1 MAFIYEVNG
10 QRVEF
15 EKEPTE
21 RDIDEAA
28 KSLRSAPQPT
38 RKVVEGAGGGAIIY
52 PNMGRR
58 PESQN
63 QNRQENKDMPFQT
76 ARGVVTGALGGPSD
90 LLNLPGVLY
99 GAATGQPSP
108 YTVPYGSEQFNEML
122 PGKSDAPSAKL
133 ARLGGEV
140 MAPFPSLKALKA
152 IPGAVRGAGD
162 VVSGA
167 VGTGT
172 GYIARPGRAPRGYQV
187 PSQRN
192 PIGPAFT
199 PPEELAKFERGELP
213 YGQMPEQRPISE
225 LPQGRLDRAA
235 MMLSG
240 GNIPNSGQGARAFGE
255 RLGETYRN
263 PLTAAAD
270 IGSMFFTGGVPVLT
284 TLRGGLAG
292 AQALADMRLAKKGFT
307 PELPKILDEYQTGVR
322 PMPGVQP
329 GPMPRSFQ
337 AAGPVSPGG
346 LAAATPAAQ
355 AAMATTQRV
364 ARLPAQPKPAAQPFV
379 LPDAGTHYTQ
389 AEQVGANFG
398 DIFDKAV
405 TARATDLLRDARQ
418 TGKSLTS
425 QQANDLAFD
434 EIKEFRRNNVDAFK
448 EKTQPAPEPTG
459 PVSPTVTDKEFIEQ
473 FNPPKPD
480 YELVS
485 DQGIWKRLQD
495 KTAADIPLEVNE
507 QTAVRRI
514 TNKYG
519 QNPFQTGDLKGNS
532 VLEAPKTEA
541 PKVKLT
547 AEELVDKQKW
557 KALQNLN
564 DYDKHTAGQKAEID
578 RITKKY
584 GDEPFGLGDI
594 TGQTT
599 DPNATFTPYAPDVQS
614 SLKDVTMGTKNPNAG
629 MRRSRTESAV
639 YKIGKNT
646 TVEKS
651 AYDEVATQF
660 GLKPI
665 NWDNMPNVQGM
676 PIKEARKEIRQFVA
690 AQFRPQYE
698 KRVQRSK
705 MIDVQKSMMTPEE
718 LAADQ
723 AETIAL
729 AAKAEERMKKL
740 VGNKSSS
747 PKPTT
752 PKVETPKPTTPEVAG
767 PVRPEGAVDTPKMTN
782 AELLELIKARSNK
795 GKAPPDAMKMTTGN
809 GPSANSAHANITD
822 AAGDLMVKQMTNNN
836 GMFETSYNKGK
847 DMVFEQKYPGYHIVE
862 VQHPN
867 GGTTTY
873 KKVGDEYY
881 VGGFNENG
889 MPKQIQVSKTKPEG
903 WFSVE
908 DEITK
913 GK

>member
-140 MAPFPSLKALKA
+140 LAPFPSLKALQS
-152 IPGAVRGAGD
+152 IPGAVRGVGD

-192 PIGPAFT
+192 PIGSTYT

-213 YGQMPEQRPISE
+213 YGQMPEQRPISD
-225 LPQGRLDRAA
+225 LPQGKLDQAA

-389 AEQVGANFG
+389 AEQVGDNFG
-398 DIFDKAV
+398 DIFNKAV

-448 EKTQPAPEPTG
+448 PKQEPAGPKLAEKGENPALVKTRGEGTLDKPNVEFDRSDWFKLQEKVKSGKPLSARDQSLADKITGRYGPDPFGSGDLSGNKMFNTVAQGETTPLAGPVAPE
-459 PVSPTVTDKEFIEQ
+459 
-473 FNPPKPD
+473 
-480 YELVS
+480 
-485 DQGIWKRLQD
+485 QGSSVFK
-495 KTAADIPLEVNE
+495 AA
-507 QTAVRRI
+507 
-514 TNKYG
+514 
-519 QNPFQTGDLKGNS
+519 
-532 VLEAPKTEA
+532 
-541 PKVKLT
+541 
-547 AEELVDKQKW
+547 
-557 KALQNLN
+557 
-564 DYDKHTAGQKAEID
+564 
-578 RITKKY
+578 
-584 GDEPFGLGDI
+584 
-594 TGQTT
+594 
-599 DPNATFTPYAPDVQS
+599 
-614 SLKDVTMGTKNPNAG
+614 
-629 MRRSRTESAV
+629 
-639 YKIGKNT
+639 
-646 TVEKS
+646 
-651 AYDEVATQF
+651 DEVADIADGYQIRSA
-660 GLKPI
+660 LKMDAKAAVTIKNNKLVI
-665 NWDNMPNVQGM
+665 NEDLFNDTAKSLNMPKIDWTKIMAIENLKEM
-676 PIKEARKEIRQFVA
+676 PVNEARKAIRTEINRQFKEADAYGKSYRGPNQSTLVKQSDAERA
-690 AQFRPQYE
+690 A
-698 KRVQRSK
+698 K
-705 MIDVQKSMMTPEE
+705 MTPEE
-718 LAADQ
+718 
-723 AETIAL
+723 IA
-729 AAKAEERMKKL
+729 AEEQANLARMDKL
-740 VGNKSSS
+740 YEFLKTGKTS
-747 PKPTT
+747 PGTAKPTT
-752 PKVETPKPTTPEVAG
+752 LEVAG

-795 GKAPPDAMKMTTGN
+795 GKAPPNVMKMTTGN

-867 GGTTTY
+867 SGTTTY

-889 MPKQIQVSKTKPEG
+889 MPKQIQVFKTKPEG